1 MALASLYPSIE
12 VVVLSTGRWLLLIAC
27 IDLSFSHH
35 LSSQVLDRSQPWK
48 PTQARGAS
56 GFVGSAVCSKCHASL
71 VTAQQVTGTARAMR
85 SAENCQVLASHP
97 SLTFRH
103 GEYTYQIVRES
114 GRSVYKVSYREESIA
129 VPVSYC
135 VGHGRTGQTYLL
147 QFKGSIYESR
157 VSFYPAIEMLDFTL
171 GARRG
176 EPDSLEAAL
185 GQKLPA
191 E

>member
-1 MALASLYPSIE
+1 
-12 VVVLSTGRWLLLIAC
+12 
-27 IDLSFSHH
+27 
-35 LSSQVLDRSQPWK
+35 
-48 PTQARGAS
+48 
-56 GFVGSAVCSKCHASL
+56 
-71 VTAQQVTGTARAMR
+71 MR

-135 VGHGRTGQTYLL
+135 VGHGGTGQTYLL
-147 QFKGSIYESR
+147 QYKGSIYESR
-157 VSFYPAIEMLDFTL
+157 VSFYPAIEMLGFTS

-176 EPDSLEAAL
+176 GPESLEAAL
-185 GQKLPA
+185 GQKLASEDARKCFSCHATNAVSETQELRLETLTPGVSCEACHGPGA
-191 E
+191 EHVAAVQGGRDPKAGI